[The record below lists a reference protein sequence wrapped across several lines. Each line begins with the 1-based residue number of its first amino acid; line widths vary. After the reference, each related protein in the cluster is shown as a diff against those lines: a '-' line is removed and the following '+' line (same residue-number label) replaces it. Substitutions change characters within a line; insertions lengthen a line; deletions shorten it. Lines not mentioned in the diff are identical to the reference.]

1 MARRFKQ
8 GKFTPRN
15 PHKYVGDL
23 SDIVYRS
30 SWELKFLDWCDRNPS
45 VINYNSEGIII
56 PYFSQADNKNRR
68 YFVDFIIKMKKDDGD
83 LVTLLIE
90 IKPYHETVPPKAT
103 RKTKRYLEMC
113 HTYQVNQD
121 KWHAAEKWAQQNGCI
136 FKVLNE
142 FDLGITKRKLTNP

>member
-1 MARRFKQ
+1 MGRRNYKQ

-23 SDIVYRS
+23 SNIVYRS
-30 SWELKFLDWCDRNPS
+30 SWERKFLDWCDRNPS
-45 VINYNSEGIII
+45 VVQYNSEGIII

-68 YFVDFIIKMKKDDGD
+68 YFVDFIIKMKKDDGS

-121 KWHAAEKWAQQNGCI
+121 KWHAAEKWAAQNGCV
-136 FKVLNE
+136 FRVMDQY
-142 FDLGITKRKLTNP
+142 DLGIAHRR